1 MRRTTHAL
9 VCASGNVLRK
19 NDKSERT
26 TTLGL
31 LLGQKKRLPHE
42 TAEFSKPN
50 IGNIS
55 SSKLV
60 GPQMPRSVSSLGL
73 LPVEEPKVQ
82 TSILGQQ

>member
-1 MRRTTHAL
+1 M
-9 VCASGNVLRK
+9 CSGKMIRVK
-19 NDKSERT
+19 ER
-26 TTLGL
+26 L
-31 LLGQKKRLPHE
+31 LLDFYLGKKKLPHE